1 MQAAKL
7 DSKTPVP
14 MKHTVVFFLLIFPL
28 LFLGCQD
35 SDGRLT
41 LRRANPD
48 TGTEARAAIA
58 QMNPI
63 ELDRCP
69 VEIDVPRPTDIAI
82 SSNEPATTS
91 AGSADDRATWQDKIS
106 QVMGGGGD
114 IADEPAPA
122 SRSTASLNSNTSAER
137 INRIDI
143 RSRNSNNRIEVISGN
158 SARLYTSGTAQVT
171 REVPDSR
178 GRISMV
184 VDEGVAVDLVY
195 NLINSTRGWT
205 CSSVN
210 VDVVGPPQGPSDTI
224 TSTRRSNPYPNRI
237 GW

>member
-1 MQAAKL
+1 
-7 DSKTPVP
+7 

-28 LFLGCQD
+28 LMVGCQD

-41 LRRANPD
+41 LRRTNPD
-48 TGTEARAAIA
+48 SGNEARAAIA
-58 QMNPI
+58 QMSPI

-69 VEIDVPRPTDIAI
+69 VEIDVPRPTDIAV
-82 SSNEPATTS
+82 SSTSPAPSTS
-91 AGSADDRATWQDKIS
+91 GSTDDRSTWQDKIS

-114 IADEPAPA
+114 IEDAPAAA
-122 SRSTASLNSNTSAER
+122 SRSTASINTNTSEER

-143 RSRNSNNRIEVISGN
+143 RSRNSSYNRIEVISGN
-158 SARLYTSGTAQVT
+158 SARLYTRGTAQVT
-171 REVPDSR
+171 REVPGSR
-178 GRISMV
+178 GGVDMV
-184 VDEGVAVDLVY
+184 VDEGVEVDLVY

-210 VDVVGPPQGPSDTI
+210 ADVIGTPTGPSEPQ
-224 TSTRRSNPYPNRI
+224 TRNRRDNPYPNRI